1 MEKNPLDRES
11 VGSDKSICEK
21 FEKGGKPIIGLR
33 YGILLKCSTF

>member
-21 FEKGGKPIIGLR
+21 FEKGGNQSLV
-33 YGILLKCSTF
+33 